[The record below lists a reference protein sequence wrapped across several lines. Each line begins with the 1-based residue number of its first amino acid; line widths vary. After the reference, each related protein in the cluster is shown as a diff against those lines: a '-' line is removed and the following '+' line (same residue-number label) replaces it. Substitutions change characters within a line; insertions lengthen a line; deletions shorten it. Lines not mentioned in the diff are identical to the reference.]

1 VWPLNVVIKT
11 GIFAINLEGKSYMTR
26 PLRRIIDGSVIAFV
40 LVLALSATRENFA
53 TPGIFDVAPEA
64 M

>member
-40 LVLALSATRENFA
+40 LVLALSVVPVRAQRVDDLTLACNA
-53 TPGIFDVAPEA
+53 
-64 M
+64 